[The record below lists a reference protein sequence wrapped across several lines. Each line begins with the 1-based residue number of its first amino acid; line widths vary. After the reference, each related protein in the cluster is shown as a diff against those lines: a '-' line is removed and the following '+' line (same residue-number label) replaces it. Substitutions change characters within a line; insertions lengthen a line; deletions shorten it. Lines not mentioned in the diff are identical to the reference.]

1 MKLLKTGCLTVMLLA
16 WMPAH
21 VEARYKLEYDGPP
34 QQDVNMVSLNDA
46 VPKSEPLSLDGNPS
60 HYKVNGKTYE
70 VKNTAKDYDKIGV
83 ASWYGVKFHGELTS
97 NRETYDMFSM
107 TAASKTLPLPT
118 YVRVENLDNGRT
130 VVVRVN
136 DRGPFVDDRIIDLSY
151 AAGIKLGMIE
161 KGTANVRVTA
171 LTTPH
176 VTISDKSNEITH
188 NLGRFLQIGS
198 FSQED
203 NALKLITKISKF
215 TPYPIRIRAYNK
227 NKRTIYRVEVGPFEE
242 IHHINQ
248 AKRFLKAQGIFPVF
262 ARLG

>member
-1 MKLLKTGCLTVMLLA
+1 MKILKTGCLVILIMA
-16 WMPAH
+16 WTSTQANG
-21 VEARYKLEYDGPP
+21 RYKLDFDGPP
-34 QQDVNMVSLNDA
+34 QENLGIGSLNDA
-46 VPKSEPLSLDGNPS
+46 IPRSEPLSLDGNPS
-60 HYKVNGKTYE
+60 HYEVGGKSYE
-70 VKNTAKDYDKIGV
+70 VRNTSKGYDEAGV

-97 NRETYDMFSM
+97 NREKYDMFAM

-118 YVRVENLDNGRT
+118 YVRVENLDNGKT

-151 AAGIKLGMIE
+151 AAATKLGMIA

-171 LTTPH
+171 LTSPH
-176 VTISDKSNEITH
+176 VITTHDSNKTTH

-203 NALKLITKISKF
+203 NALKLITKVSRF
-215 TPYPIRIRAYNK
+215 TPYPLRIIAYQK
-227 NKRTIYRVEVGPFEE
+227 NKRTMYRVEVGPFEE

-248 AKRFLKAQGIFPVF
+248 AKKLFKAQGIFPVF